1 MSSLFLCRCGKLH
14 DQKQIGTEMVHL
26 NDKPEL
32 QFIVE
37 EIRGRNRAGAEAK
50 CVEDLCLLAYS
61 PWLSQL
67 AFLISSRP
75 TFYTGMEQGS
85 ALPH

>member
-14 DQKQIGTEMVHL
+14 DQKQVGKIHL
-26 NDKPEL
+26 NDKSQL

-50 CVEDLCLLAYS
+50 CVEELCPLAYS
-61 PWLSQL
+61 PRLVQL
-67 AFLISSRP
+67 AYLISTRP
-75 TFYTGMEQGS
+75 TSYPGMEQGS